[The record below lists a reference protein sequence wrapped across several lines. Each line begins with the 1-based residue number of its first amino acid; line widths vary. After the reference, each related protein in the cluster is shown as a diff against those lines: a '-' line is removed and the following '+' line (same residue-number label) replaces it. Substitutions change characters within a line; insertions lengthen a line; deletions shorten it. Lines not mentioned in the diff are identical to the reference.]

1 MRAAVIAGRV
11 LVALLSAV
19 VLVAAGYG
27 WSTLRRVQESVNT
40 TDVLTVL
47 SDVPNAPPADDGA
60 TDILLVGSDSR
71 TDAQGVPLPDHVL
84 RKLRTEATD
93 TLNTDTIIVMRV
105 PHDGSKA
112 HAVSIPRDTYVPIP
126 GCARRRSTRRTG

>member
-47 SDVPNAPPADDGA
+47 SDVPNAPPAADGA
-60 TDILLVGSDSR
+60 TDILLVGTTAAPTRGPAAAGRRAARSAPAPR
-71 TDAQGVPLPDHVL
+71 TA
-84 RKLRTEATD
+84 
-93 TLNTDTIIVMRV
+93 
-105 PHDGSKA
+105 S
-112 HAVSIPRDTYVPIP
+112 
-126 GCARRRSTRRTG
+126 STPTR